1 MTRTVEPFIQDLRQR
16 VLKMGRL
23 AEAIVAKSMTAVFNH
38 EISLAEEVRQ
48 DDLEID
54 RADVSID
61 EAVLRALA
69 LQAPVADDLRQV
81 ISIKMMATDLERVG
95 DLARNIAKC
104 AIRLGQGESVVFP
117 VKLENLSDQAQRL
130 LRHSLDSFSTSDSV
144 RAEAV
149 LKEDDLADSDQDIVV
164 AQAVKTLM
172 QHPEMS
178 SQGVDIILIAK
189 HLERIAD
196 HATNIAEEVIYWT
209 DGRNVKHLDKL
220 GSGE

>member
-1 MTRTVEPFIQDLRQR
+1 MTRIVEPFIRDLRQQ
-16 VLKMGRL
+16 VLKMGRM
-23 AEAIVAKSMTAVFNH
+23 AEAIVAKSMASVFDHNA
-38 EISLAEEVRQ
+38 SLASEVPK

-54 RADVSID
+54 RADVIID
-61 EAVLRALA
+61 EMVLRALA

-104 AIRLGQGESVVFP
+104 AVRLIEKEDVVFP
-117 VKLENLSDQAQRL
+117 SKLEDLSVQSQRL
-130 LRHSLDSFSTSDSV
+130 LQRSLDSFSESDSD
-144 RAEAV
+144 RAEMILA
-149 LKEDDLADSDQDIVV
+149 EDDLIDADQDIVV
-164 AQAVKTLM
+164 AETVKTLM
-172 QHPEMS
+172 KHPEIS

-209 DGRNVKHLDKL
+209 DGRNVKHQDKL
-220 GSGE
+220 NSD

>member
-1 MTRTVEPFIQDLRQR
+1 MTRIVEPFIRDLRQQ
-16 VLKMGRL
+16 VLKMGRM
-23 AEAIVAKSMTAVFNH
+23 AEAIVAKSMASVFDHNA
-38 EISLAEEVRQ
+38 SLALEVPK

-54 RADVSID
+54 RADVIID
-61 EAVLRALA
+61 EMVLRALA

-104 AIRLGQGESVVFP
+104 AVRLIEKEGVVFP
-117 VKLENLSDQAQRL
+117 SKLEDLSAQSQRL
-130 LRHSLDSFSTSDSV
+130 LQRSLDSFSESDSD
-144 RAEAV
+144 RAEMILV
-149 LKEDDLADSDQDIVV
+149 EDDLIDADQDIVV
-164 AQAVKTLM
+164 AETVKTLM
-172 QHPEMS
+172 KHPEIS

-209 DGRNVKHLDKL
+209 DGRNVKHQDKL
-220 GSGE
+220 NSD

>member
-1 MTRTVEPFIQDLRQR
+1 MTRIVEPFIQDLRQQ
-16 VLKMGRL
+16 VLKMGRM
-23 AEAIVAKSMTAVFNH
+23 AEAIVAKSMASVFDHNA
-38 EISLAEEVRQ
+38 SLASEVPK

-54 RADVSID
+54 RADVIID
-61 EAVLRALA
+61 EMVLRALA

-104 AIRLGQGESVVFP
+104 AVRLIEKEDVVFP
-117 VKLENLSDQAQRL
+117 SKLEDLSVQSQRL
-130 LRHSLDSFSTSDSV
+130 LQRSLDSFSESDSD
-144 RAEAV
+144 RAEMILA
-149 LKEDDLADSDQDIVV
+149 EDDLIDADQDIVV
-164 AQAVKTLM
+164 AETVKTLM
-172 QHPEMS
+172 KHPEIS

-209 DGRNVKHLDKL
+209 DGRNVKHQDKL
-220 GSGE
+220 NSD

>member
-1 MTRTVEPFIQDLRQR
+1 MTRIVEPFIRDLRQQ
-16 VLKMGRL
+16 VLKMGRM
-23 AEAIVAKSMTAVFNH
+23 AEAIVAKSMASVFDHNA
-38 EISLAEEVRQ
+38 SLALEVPK

-54 RADVSID
+54 RADVIID
-61 EAVLRALA
+61 EMVLRALA

-104 AIRLGQGESVVFP
+104 AVRLIEKEDVVFP
-117 VKLENLSDQAQRL
+117 SKLEDLSVQSQRL
-130 LRHSLDSFSTSDSV
+130 LQRSLDSFSESDSD
-144 RAEAV
+144 RAEMILV
-149 LKEDDLADSDQDIVV
+149 EDDLIDADQDIVV
-164 AQAVKTLM
+164 AETVKTLM
-172 QHPEMS
+172 KHPEIS

-209 DGRNVKHLDKL
+209 DGRNVKHQDKL
-220 GSGE
+220 NSD